1 MCQKRFKD
9 KHQVMYLSELQC
21 KPHWR
26 GGGGEEIELLL
37 RLFFSHMFHPG
48 AQIIGQIT
56 HSGKILSCFVIYFDF
71 KYLLVE
77 NLPVKCP
84 RVGTKK

>member
-1 MCQKRFKD
+1 MCQKKFKD

-26 GGGGEEIELLL
+26 GEEIQLLW

-48 AQIIGQIT
+48 AHIIGQIT
-56 HSGKILSCFVIYFDF
+56 HSGEILSCFVIYFDF

-77 NLPVKCP
+77 NLPIKD
-84 RVGTKK
+84 KM